1 MKASSSVSSLLLM
14 PSIIAW
20 ILTAVIAIDIGIA
33 MLFLIW
39 DMYKKIKKMVL
50 RGLQIVRQAKKYVE
64 QKYPQIQIL

>member
-1 MKASSSVSSLLLM
+1 M

-39 DMYKKIKKMVL
+39 DMYKKINKMVL
-50 RGLQIVRQAKKYVE
+50 RSLQIVRQAKKYVE

>member
-1 MKASSSVSSLLLM
+1 M

-64 QKYPQIQIL
+64 QKYPQSQIL